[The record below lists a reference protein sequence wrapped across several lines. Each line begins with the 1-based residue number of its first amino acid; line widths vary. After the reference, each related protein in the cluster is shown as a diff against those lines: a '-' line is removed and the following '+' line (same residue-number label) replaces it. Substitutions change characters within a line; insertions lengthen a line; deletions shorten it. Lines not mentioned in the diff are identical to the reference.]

1 MRTELDECGVRRTY
15 QSGGSYFF
23 GIVAPFAARRVYTQS
38 WLAFQS
44 EVIGAQGIM

>member
-1 MRTELDECGVRRTY
+1 MRTVLDECGVRRTC

-23 GIVAPFAARRVYTQS
+23 GIVAPFAAGCVYTQS
-38 WLAFQS
+38 WHAFQS

>member
-15 QSGGSYFF
+15 QLAVRTFSESSRHSRQGVF
-23 GIVAPFAARRVYTQS
+23 TQS